1 MTTELR
7 KRGDFTKIIINGYLK
22 NITNNEE
29 MLINTHAIK
38 NNNKLIYFQNN
49 EKYILQIVSPKKLI
63 LNRFTNE
70 LDSKLYFE
78 LNKVLSA
85 TYNIKKNNLS
95 LKIDIRTN
103 NIELN
108 DKYVKITYTVMDSD
122 IDYEYY
128 IEMSE

>member
-85 TYNIKKNNLS
+85 TYNNKKNNLS

>member
-78 LNKVLSA
+78 LNKVLYA